1 VNSESKTALLTRLDN
16 TFKFRNALNA
26 GVVRARG
33 GGKLEQAKKLNEL
46 SFLLGDDELK
56 DTEGKKTRKFKDTL
70 DTQTTNTVDL
80 EDEKERIKK
89 YMKMPQLIGEENIER
104 LKK

>member
-1 VNSESKTALLTRLDN
+1 MNSERQTALLTKLDN

-33 GGKLEQAKKLNEL
+33 GKLEQAKKLNEL
-46 SFLLGDDELK
+46 SFLLGDDGLK

-89 YMKMPQLIGEENIER
+89 YMKMP
-104 LKK
+104 

>member
-1 VNSESKTALLTRLDN
+1 MSSERKTALLAKLDN

-33 GGKLEQAKKLNEL
+33 GGKLDQAKKLNEL

-56 DTEGKKTRKFKDTL
+56 DPADKKKKKFRDTL

>member
-1 VNSESKTALLTRLDN
+1 M
-16 TFKFRNALNA
+16 NA
-26 GVVRARG
+26 GTVRTRG
-33 GGKLEQAKKLNEL
+33 GKQEQAKKLNEL

-56 DTEGKKTRKFKDTL
+56 DTPEKKKKKFKDTL